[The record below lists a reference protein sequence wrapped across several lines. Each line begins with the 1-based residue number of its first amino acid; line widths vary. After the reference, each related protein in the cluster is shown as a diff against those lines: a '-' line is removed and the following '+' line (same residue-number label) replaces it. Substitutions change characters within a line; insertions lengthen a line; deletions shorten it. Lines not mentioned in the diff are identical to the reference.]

1 MENSGADG
9 GDGPEEK
16 SCGEDAVDIEA
27 VHQPSDDELHGGVGV
42 EEGGEKN
49 SELGGGDVEFVLEGA
64 GGDGQIAAVD
74 VVDEDGEDE
83 EDKGGSEDAEVG
95 VRTGHGQGVV

>member
-16 SCGEDAVDIEA
+16 SCGEDAVDVEA
-27 VHQPSDDELHGGVGV
+27 VDQPSDDELHGGVGV
-42 EEGGEKN
+42 EEGAEED

-64 GGDGQIAAVD
+64 GDDGEIAAVD

-83 EDKGGSEDAEVG
+83 EDESGGEDAEVG
-95 VRTGHGQGVV
+95 FRAGHGQGVL